1 MAMRSIPTTFARMA
15 ALISSIE
22 SETREPGVVS
32 KIIRQHRRHKTRMS
46 ALVISKE
53 YLYTAQALLR
63 VARNITDG
71 TVANRLMALAADYE
85 RRARKADLPKSN

>member
-1 MAMRSIPTTFARMA
+1 
-15 ALISSIE
+15 
-22 SETREPGVVS
+22 
-32 KIIRQHRRHKTRMS
+32 MS

-63 VARNITDG
+63 VAKNITDE
-71 TVANRLMALAADYE
+71 TIANRLMTLAADYE